1 MNHVWPVGDQRRRA
15 AEASVQAWPA
25 LPISMRTTRTFMER
39 AVRHL
44 AEDYQV
50 RQFLDIGTGIP
61 KSPNVHEIAQAIV
74 PDACVGYV
82 DNDPIVLT
90 HARALMSST
99 AVGRT
104 CYVDA
109 DFRDPESIIANPRL
123 REVLDF
129 SQPVALSLIAIV
141 HFVLDA
147 DDPQGIVR
155 RFMDALAPGSHL
167 ALTVFTGDTDPIGV
181 GGVSREYNARGIP
194 LRSATSRRPRP
205 SSRATTY
212 STPASH
218 SSTTGGRTPTPR
230 RSAMR
235 TSRCTRESRSSV
247 NSGARRRQTAVACP
261 RRNDHRRNTRTA
273 PTDGDEHGRDGTPPT
288 PVRRIRPEGIPCCSV
303 CWRTLL
309 TRSAPAGFTSPTPA
323 PRPRRPA
330 GS

>member
-1 MNHVWPVGDQRRRA
+1 MVNEVQGGQHADGDHPAVDLRMDVPHSARVYDYLIGGKTNFEADRVA

-39 AVRHL
+39 AVRRL
-44 AEDYQV
+44 AEDYKV

-61 KSPNVHEIAQAIV
+61 KSPNVHEIAQAV
-74 PDACVGYV
+74 APEARVGYV

-99 AVGRT
+99 AEGRT

-141 HFVLDA
+141 HFILDA

-155 RFMDALAPGSHL
+155 RFMDALVPGSYL
-167 ALTVFTGDTDPIGV
+167 ALTVFTGDTDPVGV

-194 LRSATSRRPRP
+194 LQVRDKREAEAFFEGYDLLDPGVALVHHWRPD
-205 SSRATTY
+205 A
-212 STPASH
+212 
-218 SSTTGGRTPTPR
+218 
-230 RSAMR
+230 
-235 TSRCTRESRSSV
+235 
-247 NSGARRRQTAVACP
+247 GA
-261 RRNDHRRNTRTA
+261 
-273 PTDGDEHGRDGTPPT
+273 E
-288 PVRRIRPEGIPCCSV
+288 PVRDQDI
-303 CWRTLL
+303 
-309 TRSAPAGFTSPTPA
+309 AMYAGVA
-323 PRPRRPA
+323 LKR
-330 GS
+330 